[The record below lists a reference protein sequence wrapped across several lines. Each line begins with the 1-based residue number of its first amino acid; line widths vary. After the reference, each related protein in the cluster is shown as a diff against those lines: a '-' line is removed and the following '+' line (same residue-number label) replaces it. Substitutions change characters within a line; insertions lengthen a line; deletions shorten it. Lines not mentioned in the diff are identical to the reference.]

1 MEVLIKDRGAE
12 KPLEASGAL
21 SPRGAGEVIVE
32 GGVVGDVLKAAE
44 MLGELEREDKES
56 VAVGTSAGAGV
67 WRGSCGGDARTGSGG
82 VVRGRGRAGAG
93 GGWVSKGSV

>member
-1 MEVLIKDRGAE
+1 MEVLIEDEGAE
-12 KPLEASGAL
+12 KPFEAGGAL

-44 MLGELEREDKES
+44 MLGELEREVKES

-67 WRGSCGGDARTGSGG
+67 WRGNVGGDARSGNG
-82 VVRGRGRAGAG
+82 GLIGGRGRAGAG